1 MSRGIAAIRADLDDM
16 EFEFVQGT
24 VLHTEGARK
33 TNCNANSTD
42 KNRKAA
48 DCLCLGNWSLYT
60 TAASD
65 LPLYGYYN
73 PLSAQSVLE
82 TEESLLELIKEEGPF
97 DGVLGYSAGASLAG
111 QIICS
116 DFEKHPF
123 KSPDERPFRFACFIN
138 AISPLKA
145 FRLDDEQ
152 VQDGVIEVD
161 SVTNPVVKA
170 ALDEY
175 LRPSATR
182 ARKSFHKRADMPD
195 SDAIRQEVESLQ
207 TRLLEDGTPFFTDGV
222 YGMTRYD
229 ANFHGTLITIPTLHV
244 RCPES
249 GDAHDNGAHTQALCE
264 PDLAKEIHHPFGHDF
279 PRGAQLLKKISTAFR
294 ELADSA

>member
-1 MSRGIAAIRADLDDM
+1 MHYISIIIVEDRGD
-16 EFEFVQGT
+16 
-24 VLHTEGARK
+24 
-33 TNCNANSTD
+33 AN
-42 KNRKAA
+42 RPY
-48 DCLCLGNWSLYT
+48 LGNWSLYT

-82 TEESLLELIKEEGPF
+82 TEESLLELIKKEGPF

-116 DFEKHPF
+116 DAEKNPF

-145 FRLDDEQ
+145 FRLEDEQ
-152 VQDGVIEVD
+152 VQDGVIDVD

-229 ANFHGTLITIPTLHV
+229 ANFHGSLITIPTLHV

-249 GDAHDNGAHTQALCE
+249 GDAHNNGAHSQALCE

-279 PRGAQLLKKISTAFR
+279 PRGAQLLKKISAAFR